1 MTFKWPGTPSARAGA
16 HELADFAELT
26 AWREGGVSA
35 LGLLRRLGRI
45 GENDHSEGVAE
56 DEEAEPAVE
65 ETCEELERRGRACG
79 AVGGYPFEMDAAGN
93 TLQVAGRDRSP
104 GRDVYRYLLLATRLD
119 MGRDREHAGIDGTL
133 LFEKLSAEIAQAY
146 LGDRAESLVFGT
158 AAGGADFPGKVD
170 DLCRRIGEGGGFA
183 RRARVSPERRDGKLD
198 VVAWKPFSDGMEGKL
213 IAFGQCK
220 TGTGYKR
227 SLAQLQPDSF
237 CGKWMRSIPVLNPVR
252 MFFVSESL
260 SRRDWAGD
268 GLDGGLVFDR
278 CRIVDFCG
286 GASGAVLD
294 ELAAWTEAAAGAA
307 GLSGG

>member
-1 MTFKWPGTPSARAGA
+1 MTFKWPNTPSARAGA

-35 LGLLRRLGRI
+35 LGLSRRLGRI

-56 DEEAEPAVE
+56 DEEAEPAVG
-65 ETCEELERRGRACG
+65 ETCVELERRGGACG
-79 AVGGYPFEMDAAGN
+79 AGGGYPFEMDAAGN
-93 TLQVAGRDRSP
+93 ALRAAGSDRGP
-104 GRDVYRYLLLATRLD
+104 GGDIYRYLLLATRLD
-119 MGRDREHAGIDGTL
+119 MARDREHAGIDGTR
-133 LFEKLSAEIAQAY
+133 LFEKLSADIARAY
-146 LGDRAESLVFGT
+146 LGGRAESLVFGA

-170 DLCRRIGEGGGFA
+170 ELCRRIGEGGGFA
-183 RRARVSPERRDGKLD
+183 RRSGVSPNRRDGKLD
-198 VVAWKPFSDGMEGKL
+198 VAAWTPFSDGMEGKL

-220 TGTGYKR
+220 TGTNYKR

-237 CGKWMRSIPVLNPVR
+237 CGKWMRSTPVLNPVR

-260 SRRDWAGD
+260 SRRDWVGD
-268 GLDGGLVFDR
+268 GFDGGLVFDR

-286 GASGAVLD
+286 GASGAVLE

-307 GLSGG
+307 GLPDG